1 MNQIVTKIQN
11 VPLYGLSTYLRT
23 RGEVTNNGE

>member
-11 VPLYGLSTYLRT
+11 VPLYGLSTYLQT